1 MIEQKFQILSSTEDL
16 GERVFQLAPE
26 PSEQWWR
33 AWGRMLDR
41 WLKEV
46 GRLPPD
52 VDISGSPPDE
62 IVASG
67 VTEDN
72 AGELDRALAALMSA
86 VNHESA
92 KPPGD

>member
-1 MIEQKFQILSSTEDL
+1 MAEQAVQILSSTKDL
-16 GERVFQLAPE
+16 GDRVFQLAPK

-33 AWGRMLDR
+33 AWDRMLNR

-67 VTEDN
+67 VTEDI

-86 VNHESA
+86 VNRESA
-92 KPPGD
+92 KPPRD